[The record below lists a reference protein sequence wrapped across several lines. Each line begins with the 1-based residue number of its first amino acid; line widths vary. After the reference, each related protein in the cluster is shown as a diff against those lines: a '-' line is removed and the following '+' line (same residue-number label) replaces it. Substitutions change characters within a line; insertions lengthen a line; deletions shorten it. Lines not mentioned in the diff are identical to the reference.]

1 MVPAAA
7 KSYEQRRREGRS
19 LRRDVPRS
27 AHARWQPD
35 PRRPDPVA
43 RLESSNAS
51 RVPDLVPVRY
61 ARMLVSP
68 FAFLRGAAELMADDL
83 ASTPVTGLRVQAC
96 GDAHL
101 ANFGVFATPERN
113 LVFDV
118 NDFDE
123 TLPAPWEWD
132 VKRLASSVN
141 VAARNLNL
149 HERARTATVEGTV
162 RAYRERMQE
171 LGQMSPLD
179 IWYERV
185 DVQRVLA
192 IAREER
198 AKDLTDAL
206 CVAKVRHRTSLGA
219 LPKLTAVVEGRRRII
234 DRPPLIVHD
243 VIEDRDAEQML
254 VRYVESLPPDRRPL
268 LQRWTIV
275 DAARKVVGVGSVG
288 TRCYLV
294 LLMDHDGRTP
304 LFLQL
309 KEAKEAVTAPHAGP
323 SEFPHQGQ
331 RVVVGQRLMQAASD
345 IFLGWTTDGTHH
357 YYVRQ
362 FRDMKGSV
370 NLDVMTASGF
380 AAYARLCGR
389 VLARAHARSGD
400 AAAIGGYLGRQ
411 RIFDEAVAA
420 FADAYSHQTDR
431 DHAALVDAVRSGRL
445 TADAGPDQSASTS

>member
-1 MVPAAA
+1 M
-7 KSYEQRRREGRS
+7 
-19 LRRDVPRS
+19 
-27 AHARWQPD
+27 
-35 PRRPDPVA
+35 
-43 RLESSNAS
+43 
-51 RVPDLVPVRY
+51 
-61 ARMLVSP
+61 VSP
-68 FAFLRGAAELMADDL
+68 FTFYRGAAKIMAADL
-83 ASTPVTGLRVQAC
+83 KDTPRAGLNAQLC

-101 ANFGVFATPERN
+101 SNFGLFASPERQ
-113 LVFDV
+113 LLFDV

-132 VKRLASSVN
+132 VKRLAASVD
-141 VAARNLNL
+141 VAARNLNI
-149 HERARTATVEGTV
+149 EDGPRTAAVEGAV
-162 RAYRERMQE
+162 RAYRERMNE
-171 LGQMSPLD
+171 LGPMSPLD
-179 IWYERV
+179 VWYERV
-185 DVQRVLA
+185 DVQQVLA

-198 AKDLTDAL
+198 AKDLKDAL
-206 CVAKVRHRTSLGA
+206 CVPKVRHRTSLGA
-219 LPKLTAVVEGRRRII
+219 LPKFTAIVEGRRRIV
-234 DRPPLIVHD
+234 DNPPLIVHD
-243 VIEDRDAEQML
+243 AIEDRDAEKML
-254 VRYVESLPPDRRPL
+254 ARYVESLPPDRRPL

-309 KEAKEAVTAPHAGP
+309 KEANEAVTAPHAGP
-323 SEFPHQGQ
+323 SEFTHQGQ

-345 IFLGWTTDGTHH
+345 IFLGWTSDGSHH

-370 NLDVMTASGF
+370 NLDVMTESGF
-380 AAYARLCGR
+380 ATYARLCGR

-411 RIFDEAVAA
+411 RTFDEAVAV
-420 FADAYSHQTDR
+420 FADAYSHQTER

-445 TADAGPDQSASTS
+445 TADGRL